1 MLIVSNLKK
10 KDIIRNLSKN
20 TGFSFNLSKKLI
32 EDFLEILV
40 SNIKKNDLKMKNIG
54 TFKLLL
60 KKERIGRNPKT
71 KKEIIIKQRK
81 SVSFTVSKNL
91 SDLLNKRN

>member
-1 MLIVSNLKK
+1 VLIVSNLKK

>member
-1 MLIVSNLKK
+1 MIVSNLKK

>member
-1 MLIVSNLKK
+1 
-10 KDIIRNLSKN
+10 
-20 TGFSFNLSKKLI
+20 
-32 EDFLEILV
+32 
-40 SNIKKNDLKMKNIG
+40 MKNIG

>member
-1 MLIVSNLKK
+1 MIVSNLKK

-60 KKERIGRNPKT
+60 KKERIGRNHKT